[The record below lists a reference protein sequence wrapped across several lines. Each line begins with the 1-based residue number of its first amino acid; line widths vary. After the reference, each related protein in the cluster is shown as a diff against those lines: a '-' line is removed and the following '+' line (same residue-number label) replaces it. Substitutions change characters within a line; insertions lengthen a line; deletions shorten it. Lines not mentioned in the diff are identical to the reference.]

1 MNVDIKVLDI
11 LFRRMSPGRIWDGI
25 HALRS
30 ITNRKE
36 EAELLHRFG
45 AVGLQGYSLDE
56 QKIIFQYIQSRAKKL
71 AENNCTQDRDAK
83 KPAANYCAQDHGED
97 LPLPKLAFFSVL
109 DVAKQLLVEEG
120 GEPLCREENILLWRE
135 AYLNLG
141 QDLFV
146 CAYLASE
153 DLTNGKVRKDFT
165 WPAVIRT
172 NYRRLNHMLA
182 RGVAENHQ
190 HLYGSSQTLHLSW
203 CSLMN
208 YPESHLKI
216 DKNFERLYQPFLTT
230 GKEEKLTSTRE
241 RVEYAC
247 LCRSYLFRWLHLDK
261 NEYKNCPC
269 QGDAWQCPF
278 LLDQKA
284 DCSYAK
290 IDSFENCPLLLRKHD
305 WQMRPDLFLTNE
317 LPLLRAQY
325 GAPVPQPKGDMACLD
340 YALETSVFQVAPNA
354 PYRSFAGERCL
365 LYQCFRALFQREMDS
380 WTQTIFYLYVL
391 LKTMFRGELIQVNK
405 QVGFENFSLYQDRK
419 TSLFDRSCYLAEL
432 IRMALNA
439 PLQGGA
445 VKSLE
450 TRISPKPSKEKDL
463 AEVSA
468 IDSMKRFADLP
479 VNWQQY
485 SHFNLDSGHTG
496 DGQEELPYFF
506 VFHFIKRKDAGQQG
520 VLPVCRHYERRKT
533 VRRQAIQLAYALSSS
548 RTLCQRVRGID
559 SASNEIGCPP
569 EVFATAFRFLRH
581 FRPSDFVRSKL
592 FFELPAPRLSATYHV
607 GEDFLDIAS
616 ALRAIDEAVNFLELD
631 RGDRIGHA
639 LGLGVNPETHYK
651 LKGKRIFISKQDR
664 LDNLVWLLYRA
675 RELGAHIDPHLY
687 GKLKKEAEILEMD
700 LYNGMVKGVSLTE
713 YFSAMRLRG
722 DDPELYRGGKY
733 QSPSEFAHPFDQ
745 CLSSASKSVEQ
756 YRNASRC
763 AELNYLYHYNK
774 EVKAKGAEIQE
785 IVVDTEYIDLMEKV
799 QNALQEELSRKG
811 IIIECNPSSNVLI
824 GTFQEYS
831 GHPIFRFNNT
841 HLERNTQKYQKC
853 SQLQVCVNTDDLG
866 VFDTSQEFEYAL
878 LFRALDDLREPDGSK
893 TYKEEEILSY
903 LDYLRILGF
912 DAVFP
917 AVSSRE

>member
-1 MNVDIKVLDI
+1 MNVNIKVLDI
-11 LFRRMSPGRIWDGI
+11 LFRRISPGRIWDRVRT
-25 HALRS
+25 LWS
-30 ITNRKE
+30 ITNKKE
-36 EAELLHRFG
+36 EMELLQRFG

-56 QKIIFQYIQSRAKKL
+56 QKIIFQYIQSSAKRL
-71 AENNCTQDRDAK
+71 AKNC
-83 KPAANYCAQDHGED
+83 CAQDNIED
-97 LPLPKLAFFSVL
+97 LSLPELAFFSVL
-109 DVAKQLLVEEG
+109 EVAKQLLVQEG
-120 GEPLCREENILLWRE
+120 DEPCCREEDILLWRE

-146 CAYLASE
+146 CAYLAHE
-153 DLTNGKVRKDFT
+153 DLINGKIRRDFT

-182 RGVAENHQ
+182 QGVAENHQ

-216 DKNFERLYQPFLTT
+216 GRKFERLYQPFLAT

-247 LCRSYLFRWLHLDK
+247 LCRSYLFRWIHLDTNK
-261 NEYKNCPC
+261 YRNCPC
-269 QGDAWQCPF
+269 QSDAWQCPF
-278 LLDQKA
+278 LLGQEA
-284 DCSYAK
+284 DCPRVEAG
-290 IDSFENCPLLLRKHD
+290 SFEDCPLLLRKQG

-325 GAPVPQPKGDMACLD
+325 GAPVPQPKGDTACLD
-340 YALETSVFQVAPNA
+340 YALETSVFQVAPNSS
-354 PYRSFAGERCL
+354 YRSFAGERHL
-365 LYQCFRALFQREMDS
+365 LYQCFRALFQGEMDP
-380 WTQTIFYLYVL
+380 WTQSIFYLYVL

-419 TSLFDRSCYLAEL
+419 TDLFDRPCYLAEL

-439 PLQGGA
+439 PLKEGE

-450 TRISPKPSKEKDL
+450 TRISPKISKKRDL
-463 AEVSA
+463 EEVFS
-468 IDSMKRFADLP
+468 IDTMKRFADLP
-479 VNWQQY
+479 VDWQKQ
-485 SHFNLDSGHTG
+485 SHFNQQPECTEKKVKD
-496 DGQEELPYFF
+496 LPYFF
-506 VFHFIKRKDAGQQG
+506 VFHFIKRKDPGQQG
-520 VLPVCRHYERRKT
+520 FLPVCRHYERRKT

-548 RTLCQRVRGID
+548 QTLCQRVRGID

-581 FRPSDFVRSKL
+581 FHPSDFVRSKL
-592 FFELPAPRLSATYHV
+592 FFELPTPRLSATYHV

-616 ALRAIDEAVNFLELD
+616 ALRAIDEAVNFLDLD

-639 LGLGVNPETHYK
+639 LGLGVDPEIHYD

-664 LDNLVWLLYRA
+664 LDDLVWLLYRA

-687 GKLKKEAEILEMD
+687 GKLKKEAELLEMD
-700 LYNGMVKGVSLTE
+700 IYNGNGLEGGISLTE
-713 YFSAMRLRG
+713 YYSAMRLRE
-722 DDPELYRGGKY
+722 DDPELYCNREY
-733 QSPSEFAHPFDQ
+733 QPPLKFAHPFDRF
-745 CLSSASKSVEQ
+745 LESARKGLEQ
-756 YRNASRC
+756 YRSDSRC
-763 AELNYLYHYNK
+763 TKINYLYHYDHN
-774 EVKAKGAEIQE
+774 VKKKGAEIQE
-785 IVVDTEYIDLMEKV
+785 IVVEAEYIGLMRKV
-799 QNALQEELSRKG
+799 QDAMQEELNRRG

-824 GTFQEYS
+824 GTFRKYS
-831 GHPIFRFNNT
+831 EHPVFRFNNAY
-841 HLERNTQKYQKC
+841 LERNNQKYQEC
-853 SQLQVCVNTDDLG
+853 SQLQVCINTDDLG

-878 LFRALDDLREPDGSK
+878 LFRALDDLRRPDGSK

-903 LDYLRILGF
+903 LDHLRKMGF

-917 AVSSRE
+917 SAKR